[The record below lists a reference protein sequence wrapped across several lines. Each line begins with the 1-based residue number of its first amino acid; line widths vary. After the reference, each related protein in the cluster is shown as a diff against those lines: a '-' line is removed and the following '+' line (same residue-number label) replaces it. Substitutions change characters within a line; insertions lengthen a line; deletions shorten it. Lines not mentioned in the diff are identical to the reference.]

1 MRLKDKVAVVTGGGS
16 GIGHHACLQMAK
28 EGARVLVVDLV
39 GDRAKQVAQEI
50 KDTGGVA
57 EPLTADISEEAG
69 AKSVAA
75 KAESLWNRLD
85 VLVNNA
91 ASFHHVSTEE
101 ATADD
106 YEKVFKVNIYGT
118 SFCVKYSLPIMKR
131 QKSGS
136 IINIASINGLVGM
149 GPDWVNYSAS
159 KAALVN
165 MTKTMAK
172 DFVQYNIRVNCIC
185 PGMIHTPAMEDLL
198 KRMGVTRKEAEQK
211 FLGPRCLLGRFGESY
226 ELAPFIVLLASD
238 ESSYSTGS
246 TVVVDGGYTS

>member
-1 MRLKDKVAVVTGGGS
+1 MRLKEKVAIVTGGGS
-16 GIGHHACLQMAK
+16 GIGHHACLQMAR
-28 EGARVLVVDLV
+28 EGAKVLVVDLV
-39 GDRAKQVAQEI
+39 PERAESVAEEI
-50 KDTGGVA
+50 KNSGGTSAFLAVDISSEEGA
-57 EPLTADISEEAG
+57 SKMAATAD
-69 AKSVAA
+69 
-75 KAESLWNRLD
+75 SLWHRID

-101 ATADD
+101 ATAADW
-106 YEKVFKVNIYGT
+106 EKVFKVNVWGT
-118 SFCVKYSLPIMKR
+118 SFCVKHAVPIMKR

-136 IINIASINGLVGM
+136 IINVASINGLVGM

-172 DFVQYNIRVNCIC
+172 DFVRYNIRVNCLC
-185 PGMIHTPAMEDLL
+185 PGMIHTPAMVDLL
-198 KRMGVTRKEAEQK
+198 KRMGVSRKEAEVR

-226 ELAPFIVLLASD
+226 ELAPFIVLMASD
-238 ESSYSTGS
+238 EASYLTGA